1 MKKIVYL
8 AASLCLLS
16 NAAHALNV
24 TLSVKNEGD
33 GKPTI
38 IGTTNLPDG
47 IELMITIARK
57 ESRYMAQD
65 KVKVK
70 SGAFRSAEFSQNG
83 SPLNPGK
90 YIVEVMMPS
99 AAVQPPMTWPVI
111 GNEGSKLNGPLV
123 KKSPYGG
130 KIIEFKAPII
140 IGSGQTSS
148 ERDKAAFLRSIR

>member
-65 KVKVK
+65 KK
-70 SGAFRSAEFSQNG
+70 RSLSIGRVFS
-83 SPLNPGK
+83 
-90 YIVEVMMPS
+90 EW
-99 AAVQPPMTWPVI
+99 QP
-111 GNEGSKLNGPLV
+111 
-123 KKSPYGG
+123 
-130 KIIEFKAPII
+130 A
-140 IGSGQTSS
+140 
-148 ERDKAAFLRSIR
+148 